1 MILIENKIID
11 GKALSEKI
19 IRSIRDSLLTRNDL
33 KGLAVILV
41 GEDPGSTLYV
51 RLKRRACQDC
61 GIPFHQY
68 NFDEKTSEKEI
79 IECLEFLNKDEETA
93 GILIQLPLPEH
104 LNTENILN
112 AMDYRKDIDGF
123 HPHNQA
129 NMEKCV
135 YKIAPPLPLGILE
148 LIKATG
154 EKIIDK
160 KIVILC
166 NHKLF
171 GAPFKCFWGENNDVQ
186 VVTTEDKGWKQL
198 VKEADVLIVSLG
210 IAFFISKD
218 MIKKDAII
226 IDVGIN
232 KLHDGAIVGDVN
244 LDDVIDTVKYI
255 SPVPGGV
262 GPMTIAML
270 LQNLIKLQ
278 DEKGS

>member
-1 MILIENKIID
+1 MILVDNKIID

-19 IRSIRDSLLTRNDL
+19 IRGIRDSLLTRTDL
-33 KGLAVILV
+33 KGLAVLLI

-51 RLKRRACQDC
+51 KLKRRACQDC

-68 NFDEKTSEKEI
+68 NFPETTTEKEI
-79 IECLEFLNKDEETA
+79 IECLEFLNKDDETA
-93 GILIQLPLPEH
+93 GILIQLPLPDH
-104 LNTENILN
+104 LNTEKILS

-123 HPHNQA
+123 HPTNQES
-129 NMEKCV
+129 MKECQ
-135 YKIAPPLPLGILE
+135 YKVAPPLPLGILE
-148 LIKATG
+148 LVKATG
-154 EKIIDK
+154 EEIINK

-171 GAPFKCFWGENNDVQ
+171 GDPFKCFWGKDNDVQ
-186 VVTTEDKGWKQL
+186 VLTTEDKGWKDA
-198 VKEADVLIVSLG
+198 VKIADVLIVSLG
-210 IAFFISKD
+210 IAFFITKD
-218 MIKKDAII
+218 MIKKDSII

-244 LDDVIDTVKYI
+244 LDDVVDTAKYI

-270 LQNLIKLQ
+270 LKNLIELQ
-278 DEKGS
+278 K